1 MRLWPETLTHPA
13 HVHTR
18 MKPQGT
24 PVTKLK
30 FIEPMY
36 ARLFNELPAGNDWLY
51 EVKFDGYYSLWI
63 VSLIGSIFTDE
74 LLAT

>member
-1 MRLWPETLTHPA
+1 MLN
-13 HVHTR
+13 
-18 MKPQGT
+18 
-24 PVTKLK
+24 

-36 ARLFNELPAGNDWLY
+36 ARLVNELLAAKKWLY